1 MLNKRKAYQEDK
13 QKDIRCSFV
22 YGYMKWD
29 IENYIVV
36 DIEKTLSKSQWQTLE
51 SMTYTA
57 DTLPENIKGR
67 VMALNVLDDDMFVDD
82 VGYKVGDNMFYV
94 LP

>member
-1 MLNKRKAYQEDK
+1 M
-13 QKDIRCSFV
+13 
-22 YGYMKWD
+22 
-29 IENYIVV
+29 